1 MIRLINARH
10 VISLIHS
17 LRTETRSLFIFR
29 FLRRALSSKFFYS
42 SRLRLNLIMLRM
54 LKEVANLFVFL
65 KIGSASLTDAVNYFA
80 VNLTDVSTVATNSIF
95 GIVTVYFL

>member
-1 MIRLINARH
+1 
-10 VISLIHS
+10 
-17 LRTETRSLFIFR
+17 
-29 FLRRALSSKFFYS
+29 
-42 SRLRLNLIMLRM
+42 MLRM